1 MEYIVLT
8 SVGYTELTTL
18 ITTVGFPIVMC
29 LLLFKHIK
37 DSDSARKEEMDKMS
51 DAIDNNTLALQR
63 LVDMLDRK
71 E

>member
-1 MEYIVLT
+1 ME
-8 SVGYTELTTL
+8 YTELTTL

-37 DSDSARKEEMDKMS
+37 DSDSARKEELDKMS

>member
-1 MEYIVLT
+1 MGYILLT
-8 SVGYTELTTL
+8 GLEYTELTTL

-37 DSDSARKEEMDKMS
+37 DSDTARKEEMDKMS

>member
-1 MEYIVLT
+1 ME
-8 SVGYTELTTL
+8 YTELTTL

>member
-1 MEYIVLT
+1 ME
-8 SVGYTELTTL
+8 YTELTTL

-37 DSDSARKEEMDKMS
+37 DSDTARKEEMDKMS

>member
-1 MEYIVLT
+1 ME
-8 SVGYTELTTL
+8 YTELTTL

-37 DSDSARKEEMDKMS
+37 DSDSARKEEMDRMS